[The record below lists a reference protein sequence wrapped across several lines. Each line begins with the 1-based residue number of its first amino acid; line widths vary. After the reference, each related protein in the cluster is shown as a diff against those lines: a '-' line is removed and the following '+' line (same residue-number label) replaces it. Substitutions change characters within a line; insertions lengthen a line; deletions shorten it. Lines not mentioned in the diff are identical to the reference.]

1 MAKENNIKTR
11 FLGNSDYTSV
21 WNKMKNFTYSRD
33 NETED
38 ELWVTEHFPIYTL
51 GNKVKNTRINK
62 SSNIPLLRVDRGGDI
77 TYHAPGQIMIYVLIN
92 IRRMGMSVSNLIY
105 ILEDAVISLMKK
117 FDVKASRKKD
127 APGVYVKGEKIA
139 SIGLRITRG
148 SSYHGLS
155 LNYDV
160 DLKPFSDIDI
170 CGYQDLKATSL
181 KSLKISVNKKI
192 VADTLVELINEKITT
207 FQT

>member
-1 MAKENNIKTR
+1 MTKVNNIKTR

-21 WNKMKNFTYSRD
+21 WNKMKNFTYTRD
-33 NETED
+33 DETDD

-51 GNKVKNTRINK
+51 GNNVKSVRINK

-92 IRRMGMSVSNLIY
+92 IRRMGMSVSKLIY

-117 FDVKASRKKD
+117 FDVKASRKKG
-127 APGVYVKGEKIA
+127 APGVYVKGKKIA

-160 DLKPFSDIDI
+160 DLEPFSDIDI

-181 KSLKISVNKKI
+181 KLLKIRVNKET
-192 VADTLVELINEKITT
+192 VAKTLVTLINQKITS
-207 FQT
+207 FQI

>member
-1 MAKENNIKTR
+1 MTKENNIKTR

-77 TYHAPGQIMIYVLIN
+77 TYNDPGQIVIYGLIN
-92 IRRMGMSVSNLIY
+92 LRRMGLNVSNLIY
-105 ILEDAVISLMKK
+105 ILEEYVVSLMKN
-117 FDVKASRKKD
+117 FDVNALQKTD
-127 APGVYVKGEKIA
+127 APGRYDTVDKIA
-139 SIGLRITRG
+139 RNGFSIT
-148 SSYHGLS
+148 
-155 LNYDV
+155 
-160 DLKPFSDIDI
+160 
-170 CGYQDLKATSL
+170 
-181 KSLKISVNKKI
+181 
-192 VADTLVELINEKITT
+192 
-207 FQT
+207 

>member
-1 MAKENNIKTR
+1 MIKVNNIKTR

-21 WNKMKNFTYSRD
+21 WNKMKNFTYTRD
-33 NETED
+33 DETDD

-51 GNKVKNTRINK
+51 GNNVKSVRINK

-77 TYHAPGQIMIYVLIN
+77 TYHAPGQIMIYALIN
-92 IRRMGMSVSNLIY
+92 IRRIGMSVSNLIF

-117 FDVKASRKKD
+117 FDVKASRKKG

-170 CGYQDLKATSL
+170 CGYHDLKATSL
-181 KSLKISVNKKI
+181 KSLKIRINKKI
-192 VADTLVELINEKITT
+192 VAESLVDLINEKITT
-207 FQT
+207 FQI

>member
-1 MAKENNIKTR
+1 
-11 FLGNSDYTSV
+11 
-21 WNKMKNFTYSRD
+21 
-33 NETED
+33 
-38 ELWVTEHFPIYTL
+38 
-51 GNKVKNTRINK
+51 
-62 SSNIPLLRVDRGGDI
+62 
-77 TYHAPGQIMIYVLIN
+77 
-92 IRRMGMSVSNLIY
+92 
-105 ILEDAVISLMKK
+105 MKK
-117 FDVKASRKKD
+117 FDVEASRKKG

-181 KSLKISVNKKI
+181 KSLKIRVNKKI